1 MPGAVPADRVKILST
16 GGMLDAARA
25 SHAREVLV
33 ATEVGMLH
41 QLRRA
46 APEVD
51 FQPVNDRASCRY
63 MKMITPAKLLRTLQ
77 TGEGA
82 IEVPAETAARARRAV
97 EAMIA
102 IGEPGRGGE

>member
-1 MPGAVPADRVKILST
+1 
-16 GGMLDAARA
+16 
-25 SHAREVLV
+25 
-33 ATEVGMLH
+33 MLH
-41 QLRRA
+41 QLRRT

-51 FQPVNDRASCRY
+51 FQAVNDRASCRY
-63 MKMITPAKLLRTLQ
+63 MKMITPAKLLRTLR

-82 IEVPAETAARARRAV
+82 VDVDPDTAARARRAV